1 MPKISCARFV
11 RIRGVQM
18 LVLALALLSAQ
29 AAFAATD
36 WSAIRAAMGA
46 DGAVLPGDVL
56 RFQLVRK
63 DVPYSVNGVPVFE
76 GYIGSVTNGFV
87 AFKEKRD
94 GRFYV
99 DGTLPAQESE
109 LSSLQDSLLQHRQFH
124 ITAIYNHVTNVS
136 PQLTWVHFEATGS
149 GVKLATWIA
158 AALETIHNPQL
169 GVFFVPGSNNVLP
182 PDTLP
187 PEFVDIF
194 NQGYFA
200 TVNNFFVFWLPRPD
214 ENRLTLDD
222 RVRAQTGLGVGQTF
236 YINIDFSAS
245 NTNAVINVDFALREG
260 ELAAVQSILRAGGFT
275 LPSLSTNYISA
286 NHPLYYLHATGSGDG
301 FVLGA
306 TLFKAIAVIGR
317 STGGGGTGGG
327 GGNDG
332 GSHGDGDHDGDD
344 D

>member
-1 MPKISCARFV
+1 MPQPSLLRLV
-11 RIRGVQM
+11 RSSVLQTLI
-18 LVLALALLSAQ
+18 LALAVFSANTGT
-29 AAFAATD
+29 AYATGSSTD
-36 WSAIRAAMGA
+36 WSGIQAAMGT

-56 RFQLVRK
+56 RFQLVRN
-63 DVPYSVNGVPVFE
+63 DTPYSVNGVPVYE

-99 DGTLPAQESE
+99 DGALPAQESE

-124 ITAIYNHVTNVS
+124 ITAIYNHVTNLS

-158 AALETIHNPQL
+158 AALETIHNPHL

-182 PDTLP
+182 PGILP

-194 NQGYFA
+194 NEGYFA
-200 TVNNFFVFWLPRPD
+200 TVESFFVFWLPRPD

-222 RVRAQTGLGVGQTF
+222 RVKAQTGLGVGQTF

-245 NTNAVINVDFALREG
+245 NTNAIINVDFALRED
-260 ELAAVQSILRAGGFT
+260 ELAAVQSILRTGGFT
-275 LPSLSTNYISA
+275 LPSLSTNYVSA

-301 FVLGA
+301 FALGA

-317 STGGGGTGGG
+317 NNGGG
-327 GGNDG
+327 GGNG
-332 GSHGDGDHDGDD
+332 GGNGGHGDD